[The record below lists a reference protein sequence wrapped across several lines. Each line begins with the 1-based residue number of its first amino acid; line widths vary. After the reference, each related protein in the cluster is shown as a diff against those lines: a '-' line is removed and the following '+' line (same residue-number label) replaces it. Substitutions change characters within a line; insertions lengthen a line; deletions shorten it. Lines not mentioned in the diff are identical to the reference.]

1 MPWSNQGD
9 GGGPWGKKP
18 GSGPSDS
25 SDTGSKGSK
34 SNGSKSGGPN
44 PWGGGSSGG
53 GSSGGRGRGPNDQGP
68 LGLDDL
74 FQQGQDQLKNLMPDG
89 PMSGRGA
96 SLLGALAFVGWMAT
110 GLYIVH
116 PDEIGLNLVFG
127 KYEGSTQ
134 PGLNYNWPAPIG
146 SVIKPRVTVVNTT
159 DVGVGVSDN
168 RRGGGDTS
176 SLMLTGDENIVYVD
190 FAVQWQIN
198 PAKAADYAFNIRNPQ
213 NSVRAVAEAAMRE
226 VIGRRNIQ
234 LVLTTDRSNIEAEVK
249 QLIQDV
255 LNTYRAGVEVRLVQL
270 QKVDPPGQ
278 VLEAFRDVQAARQ
291 DQDRLRNEA
300 ETYASRVVPEARGEA
315 ARIVQEAEA
324 YRERVVAE
332 ANGQAS
338 RFTQVYDE
346 YKKAPDITRERI
358 YLETLERVMGNVDK
372 VLIDRET
379 GQGVVPFMSLPD
391 LQKRQQGAAK

>member
-18 GSGPSDS
+18 GSGPSDP
-25 SDTGSKGSK
+25 KGSGPK
-34 SNGSKSGGPN
+34 GTGGNG
-44 PWGGGSSGG
+44 PWGGGPSGNG
-53 GSSGGRGRGPNDQGP
+53 QRPQ
-68 LGLDDL
+68 GLDDL

-89 PMSGRGA
+89 PMSSRGA
-96 SLLGALAFVGWMAT
+96 SLIGALAVVGWMAT

-127 KYEGSTQ
+127 RYEGSTQ
-134 PGLNYNWPAPIG
+134 PGLNYNWPAPVG
-146 SVIKPRVTVVNTT
+146 SVIKPRVTAVNTT
-159 DVGVGVSDN
+159 DVGVGVNDN
-168 RRGGGDTS
+168 RTGRGDAS

-213 NSVRAVAEAAMRE
+213 GSIRAVAEAAMRE

-234 LVLTTDRSNIEAEVK
+234 LVLTTDRSAIEAEVK
-249 QLIQDV
+249 LLIQDV
-255 LNTYRAGVEVRLVQL
+255 LNNYKAGVEVRLVQL

-346 YKKAPDITRERI
+346 YKKAPDVTRQRI
-358 YLETLERVMGNVDK
+358 YLETLEKVMGNIDK
-372 VLIDRET
+372 VIIDRDT
-379 GQGVVPFMSLPD
+379 GQGVVPYMALPE
-391 LQKRQQGAAK
+391 LKRNQGAPK

>member
-18 GSGPSDS
+18 GSGPSDP
-25 SDTGSKGSK
+25 KGSGPK
-34 SNGSKSGGPN
+34 GPGGNG
-44 PWGGGSSGG
+44 PWGGGPSGNG
-53 GSSGGRGRGPNDQGP
+53 QRPQ
-68 LGLDDL
+68 GLDDL

-89 PMSGRGA
+89 PMSSRGA
-96 SLLGALAFVGWMAT
+96 SLIGALAVVGWMAT

-127 KYEGSTQ
+127 RYEGSTQ
-134 PGLNYNWPAPIG
+134 PGLNYNWPAPVG
-146 SVIKPRVTVVNTT
+146 SVIKPRVTAVNTT
-159 DVGVGVSDN
+159 DVGVGVNDN
-168 RRGGGDTS
+168 RTGRGDAS

-213 NSVRAVAEAAMRE
+213 GSIRAVAEAAMRE

-234 LVLTTDRSNIEAEVK
+234 LVLTTDRSAIEAEVK
-249 QLIQDV
+249 LLIQDV
-255 LNTYRAGVEVRLVQL
+255 LNNYKAGVEVRLVQL

-346 YKKAPDITRERI
+346 YKKAPDVTRQRI
-358 YLETLERVMGNVDK
+358 YLETLEKVMGNIDK
-372 VLIDRET
+372 VIIDRDT
-379 GQGVVPFMSLPD
+379 GQGVVPYMALPE
-391 LQKRQQGAAK
+391 LKRNQGAPK

>member
-18 GSGPSDS
+18 GSGPSDP
-25 SDTGSKGSK
+25 KGSGPK
-34 SNGSKSGGPN
+34 GPGGNG
-44 PWGGGSSGG
+44 PWGGGPSGNG
-53 GSSGGRGRGPNDQGP
+53 QGP
-68 LGLDDL
+68 QGLDQL

-89 PMSGRGA
+89 PMSSRGA
-96 SLLGALAFVGWMAT
+96 SLIGALAVVGWMAT

-127 KYEGSTQ
+127 RYEGSTQ
-134 PGLNYNWPAPIG
+134 PGLNYNWPAPVG
-146 SVIKPRVTVVNTT
+146 SVIKPRVTAVNTT
-159 DVGVGVSDN
+159 DVGVGVNDN
-168 RRGGGDTS
+168 RTGRGDAS

-213 NSVRAVAEAAMRE
+213 GSIRAVAEAAMRE

-234 LVLTTDRSNIEAEVK
+234 LVLTTDRSAIEAEVK
-249 QLIQDV
+249 LLIQDV
-255 LNTYRAGVEVRLVQL
+255 LNNYKAGVEVRLVQL

-346 YKKAPDITRERI
+346 YKKAPDVTRQRI
-358 YLETLERVMGNVDK
+358 YLETLEKVMGNIDK
-372 VLIDRET
+372 VIIDRDT
-379 GQGVVPFMSLPD
+379 GQGVVPYMALPE
-391 LQKRQQGAAK
+391 LKRNQGAPK

>member
-1 MPWSNQGD
+1 MSWNNQNN
-9 GGGPWGKKP
+9 GGSPWGGKK
-18 GSGPSDS
+18 SGPS
-25 SDTGSKGSK
+25 GSR
-34 SNGSKSGGPN
+34 GPS
-44 PWGGGSSGG
+44 PWGSPGQGG
-53 GSSGGRGRGPNDQGP
+53 GNEPPGGI
-68 LGLDDL
+68 DDL
-74 FQQGQDQLKNLMPDG
+74 LRQGQDQLRSMMPGG
-89 PMSGRGA
+89 PFSGRGIG
-96 SLLGALAFVGWMAT
+96 LIVALAVVGWMAT
-110 GLYIVH
+110 GLYVVK

-127 KYEGSTQ
+127 RYVGSSQ
-134 PGLNYNWPAPIG
+134 PGLNYNWPSPIG
-146 SVIKPRVTVVNTT
+146 SIVKPRVTAVNTT
-159 DVGVGVSDN
+159 DVGVGVNDT
-168 RRGGGDTS
+168 RTGRGDTS

-198 PAKAADYAFNIRNPQ
+198 PARAADYAFNIRNPQ
-213 NSVRAVAEAAMRE
+213 ASVRAVAEAAMRE

-234 LVLTTDRSNIEAEVK
+234 LVLTTDRAAIEAEVK

-255 LNTYRAGVEVRLVQL
+255 LNTYRSGVEVRLVQL

-278 VLEAFRDVQAARQ
+278 VIEAFRDVQAARQ

-346 YKKAPDITRERI
+346 YKKAPDVTRQRI
-358 YLETLERVMGNVDK
+358 YLETLEKVMGNIDK
-372 VLIDRET
+372 VIIDRDT
-379 GQGVVPFMSLPD
+379 GQGVVPYMALPE
-391 LQKRQQGAAK
+391 LKRNQGAPK

>member
-9 GGGPWGKKP
+9 GGGPWGKKS
-18 GSGPSDS
+18 GSGPSDPK
-25 SDTGSKGSK
+25 GAGQKGS
-34 SNGSKSGGPN
+34 GPGGQG

-53 GSSGGRGRGPNDQGP
+53 GQGP
-68 LGLDDL
+68 QGLDQL
-74 FQQGQDQLKNLMPDG
+74 FQQGQDHLKNLMPDG
-89 PMSGRGA
+89 PMSGRGG
-96 SLLGALAFVGWMAT
+96 SLIGALVVVGWMAT

-127 KYEGSTQ
+127 RYEGSTQ

-146 SVIKPRVTVVNTT
+146 SVIKPRVTAVNTT

-168 RRGGGDTS
+168 RTGRGDAS

-213 NSVRAVAEAAMRE
+213 GSVRAVAEAAMRE

-234 LVLTTDRSNIEAEVK
+234 LVLTTDRSAIEAEVK
-249 QLIQDV
+249 HLIQDV
-255 LNTYRAGVEVRLVQL
+255 LNNYKAGVEVRLVQL

-346 YKKAPDITRERI
+346 YKKAPDVTRQRI
-358 YLETLERVMGNVDK
+358 YLETLEKVMGNIDK
-372 VLIDRET
+372 VIIDRDT
-379 GQGVVPFMSLPD
+379 GQGVVPYMALPE
-391 LQKRQQGAAK
+391 LKRNQGAPK